1 MEKVIIS
8 KDRVKD
14 FLASR
19 LTSNIL
25 QADESTL
32 FEILRY
38 EGIGGFEKLNDDELF
53 GNLQDAIPEFNLM
66 KLSGTDKRNL
76 VLEVRE
82 RDQANEPDILIDI
95 RRVIQTKF

>member
-1 MEKVIIS
+1 MEKVIIP

-14 FLASR
+14 FLAER

-32 FEILRY
+32 FDILRY

-53 GNLQDAIPEFNLM
+53 GNLQDAIPEFNL
-66 KLSGTDKRNL
+66 LHVAGNDKHNL
-76 VLEVRE
+76 ILEVRE
-82 RDQANEPDILIDI
+82 ENSANEKDILIDI